1 MTWVPAPALSLIS
14 QGNLGLSLLI
24 FKMDS
29 FPIFVTDSVQFSCS
43 VVSDSLPPHGL
54 QHARLPCPSPTPR
67 VYSNSCPLISQGNLG
82 LSLVIFKMDSLAH
95 YSLGCCGDW

>member
-24 FKMDS
+24 FKMGS
-29 FPIFVTDSVQFSCS
+29 FPSFVTDSVQSSRS
-43 VVSDSLPPHGL
+43 VVSDSLRPHGL
-54 QHARLPCPSPTPR
+54 QHARLPCPSPAPR
-67 VYSNSCPLISQGNLG
+67 VSSNSCPLISQVNLG
-82 LSLVIFKMDSLAH
+82 LSLLIFKMGSLPH